1 MVALMAA
8 VGQRSDLVHHL
19 LALQSALALKL
30 LRHHGDGHV
39 APVRIAVCRNHF
51 KLDRLELCPPDP
63 GDSDLRQHGDSRR
76 GHDAP
81 FVSFFSMPATTVS
94 PPGGAALMSTELV
107 RMPRSCAGLRSC
119 SMGAEQ
125 AASAGLRSHETLAT
139 AEEEKAAAGRA
150 RIKQEAMAGTAATE
164 RRRSMSPV
172 VRRCASIS
180 LACFVWPSIFSM
192 DGPASDHR
200 A

>member
-1 MVALMAA
+1 
-8 VGQRSDLVHHL
+8 
-19 LALQSALALKL
+19 
-30 LRHHGDGHV
+30 V

-63 GDSDLRQHGDSRR
+63 GDSDLRQHGDSPALRRLGTAPSGR

-119 SMGAEQ
+119 SMGAE
-125 AASAGLRSHETLAT
+125 
-139 AEEEKAAAGRA
+139 
-150 RIKQEAMAGTAATE
+150 
-164 RRRSMSPV
+164 
-172 VRRCASIS
+172 
-180 LACFVWPSIFSM
+180 
-192 DGPASDHR
+192 
-200 A
+200 